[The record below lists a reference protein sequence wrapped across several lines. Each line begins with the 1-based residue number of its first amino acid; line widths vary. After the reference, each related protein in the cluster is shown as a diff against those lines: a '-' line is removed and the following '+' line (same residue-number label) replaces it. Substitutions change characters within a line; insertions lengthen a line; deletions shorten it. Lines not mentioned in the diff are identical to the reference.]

1 MKKFLISLIIFLG
14 CKIQPS
20 NDQLNLVLPGDP
32 RSLDPILATDVRSG
46 QICTLLYDN
55 LVHYGDSVEII
66 PGIAKKWNIS
76 NNGKKYTF
84 ILNTKVYFNNGKKVK
99 SEDVIKSF
107 LRIIEPSSRS
117 PFSWIF
123 ENVVGAIDYKQG
135 NEKNIKGFVAPN
147 DSTIVI
153 NLIRPQNSF
162 INFLAMPP
170 TSIVLISEGEKII
183 GSGPWVLTERIYDGH
198 LLFHKNENYFNGEPL
213 LSKIQ
218 ISIIPETFPRIAKYI
233 SGFLDIMEIPKNEYL
248 DWKKKKKFNEHI
260 YYQNEL
266 NTYYIGLN
274 CERYPFDNK
283 KIRQA
288 VNYAINK
295 TEIIEKILNGNAIE
309 SKGPIPPKLIS
320 TKTNHV
326 YNYDIEKAN
335 QLLKEANVKQ
345 EIEVELWQSKSQKN
359 SLITEI
365 IQSQL
370 EKINISVKIV
380 KRDWNNFTQA
390 IRNGETDM
398 YYRSWHAD
406 YPDAENFIEP
416 LFFSNISKS
425 RWNRY
430 ENKNIDK
437 LINRIKNGDDTVIRN
452 KNILEANN
460 IIVDDAPWI
469 FLWHTQTPFI
479 VNPKLKDWKPKV
491 MYNAEKYLKVKKNDH
506 VYNQ

>member
-1 MKKFLISLIIFLG
+1 MKKFLLSLTIFLG
-14 CKIQPS
+14 CKIQPL

-46 QICTLLYDN
+46 QICALLYDN

-66 PGIAKKWNIS
+66 PGIAKKWDIS

-84 ILNTKVYFNNGKKVK
+84 KLNTKVYFNDGKKVK
-99 SEDVIKSF
+99 SEDVVKSF
-107 LRIIEPSSRS
+107 LRIIEPSSIS
-117 PFSWIF
+117 PFFWIF
-123 ENVVGAIDYKQG
+123 ENVVGAKEYKQG
-135 NEKNIKGFVAPN
+135 RKKNIEGFAAPD

-153 NLIRPQNSF
+153 KLIQSQNSF

-170 TSIVLISEGEKII
+170 TSIVSVNEGKKLI
-183 GSGPWVLTERIYDGH
+183 GSGPWFLTERIFDGH
-198 LLFHKNENYFNGEPL
+198 MLFHKNKNYFNGEPL

-218 ISIIPETFPRIAKYI
+218 ISIIPETFTRIAKYI
-233 SGFLDIMEIPKNEYL
+233 SGFLDIMEIPKNEYQH
-248 DWKKKKKFNEHI
+248 WKKKKEFNEHI

-274 CERYPFDNK
+274 CERYPFNNK

-295 TEIIEKILNGNAIE
+295 KEIIKKILNGNAIE
-309 SKGPIPPKLIS
+309 SKGPIPPKLMS
-320 TKTNHV
+320 FKTNHV
-326 YNYDIEKAN
+326 YNYNIDKAN
-335 QLLKEANVKQ
+335 QLLKEVNIKQ
-345 EIEVELWQSKSQKN
+345 KIEVELWQSKSQKN

-370 EKINISVKIV
+370 EKINISVKII
-380 KRDWNNFTQA
+380 KRDWNTFTQA

-416 LFFSNISKS
+416 LFFSNISKI

-430 ENKNIDK
+430 ENKNVDRLIDRTK
-437 LINRIKNGDDTVIRN
+437 KENDNIKRN

-491 MYNAEKYLKVKKNDH
+491 MYNAEKYLKVKKND
-506 VYNQ
+506 